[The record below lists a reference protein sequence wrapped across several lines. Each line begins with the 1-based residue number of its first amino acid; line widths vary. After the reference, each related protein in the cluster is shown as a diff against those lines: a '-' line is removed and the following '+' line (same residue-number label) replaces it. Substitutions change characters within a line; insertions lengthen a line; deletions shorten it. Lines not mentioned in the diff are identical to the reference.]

1 MIQLNYKTELTFY
14 YFTKTMTEELTQEQ
28 IDSIEAMIKRRM
40 DNANES
46 RAQASDHIISFLKN
60 RFDLNNGTH

>member
-1 MIQLNYKTELTFY
+1 
-14 YFTKTMTEELTQEQ
+14 MTEELTQEQ